1 MTNFAMM
8 FPGQGSQFIGMLAE
22 IARDYPI
29 IKQTFYEASESIGY
43 DLWNLLQNGTTRE
56 LNQTSKTQPILLTS
70 SVALFRL
77 WKNQGGPTPS
87 ILLGHSLGEYSALVC
102 AGAIPFNEA
111 VGLVELR
118 AKIMQDAVPS
128 GMGAMLAVSGLN
140 YESLMKICEFSALGE
155 LVTPVNFNSLEQFV
169 IAGHKSAVFRV
180 GQASKQAGA
189 KVLLLPISIPS
200 HCDLMKPVAGK
211 FARSLKKFTITVPML
226 PVINNAD
233 VQCECLPSKIRSALV
248 RQLYSPV
255 RWMESVEYLI
265 SKGIDTA
272 FEIGPS
278 NVLCGLTK
286 RINQTLR
293 VSSINNSDNLSAAL
307 KQLITRRGMP

>member
-8 FPGQGSQFIGMLAE
+8 FPGQGSQSIGMLAE
-22 IARDYPI
+22 IARYYPI

-43 DLWNLLQNGTTRE
+43 DLWNLVQNGTTRE

-70 SVALFRL
+70 SVAIFRL
-77 WKNQGGPTPS
+77 WQNKGGPIPS

-102 AGAIPFNEA
+102 AGAIPFKEA

-118 AKIMQDAVPS
+118 AKVMQEAVPE
-128 GMGAMLAVSGLN
+128 GTGAMLAVIGLSHETLIN
-140 YESLMKICEFSALGE
+140 ICEFSARGE
-155 LVTPVNFNSLEQFV
+155 FVAPVNFNSPEQFV
-169 IAGHKSAVFRV
+169 IAGHKGAVFRA

-189 KVLLLPISIPS
+189 RVLSLPITIPS
-200 HCDLMKPVAGK
+200 HCALMKPVAEK
-211 FARSLKKFTITVPML
+211 FARALEKFTITVPVL

-233 VQCECLPSKIRSALV
+233 VQCESLPSKIRSALV
-248 RQLYSPV
+248 RQLYNPV
-255 RWMESVEYLI
+255 RWIESVEYLI

-286 RINQTLR
+286 RINQTLM
-293 VSSINNSDNLSAAL
+293 VSSINNSDSLSAAL
-307 KQLITRRGMP
+307 KQLITKRGRP

>member
-1 MTNFAMM
+1 MTNLAMM

-43 DLWNLLQNGTTRE
+43 DLWDLLQNGTPRE

-70 SVALFRL
+70 SVAIFRL
-77 WKNQGGPTPS
+77 WKTQGGPTPS

-102 AGAIPFNEA
+102 AGAISFNEA
-111 VGLVELR
+111 VSLVELR
-118 AKIMQDAVPS
+118 AKIMQSAVPE
-128 GMGAMLAVSGLN
+128 GMGAMLAVIGL
-140 YESLMKICEFSALGE
+140 SHDTLMKICEFSAQGE
-155 LVTPVNFNSLEQFV
+155 LATPVNFNSLEQFV
-169 IAGHKSAVFRV
+169 IAGHKSAVERV
-180 GQASKQAGA
+180 GLASKQAGA
-189 KVLLLPISIPS
+189 KVLSLPISIPS
-200 HCDLMKPVAGK
+200 HCALMKPVAAK
-211 FARSLKKFTITVPML
+211 FARSLEKFTITVPML

-233 VQCECLPSKIRSALV
+233 VQCEYLPAKIRSALV

-293 VSSINNSDNLSAAL
+293 VSSINNSENLSTAL
-307 KQLITRRGMP
+307 KQLITIRGMP